1 MVGGGGVWGFG
12 GWRDDG
18 VVVVVVVVVVVLQK
32 TNIRIT
38 CLRYRPLVLLCAVF
52 MLSKSL

>member
-1 MVGGGGVWGFG
+1 MVG

-18 VVVVVVVVVVVLQK
+18 VIVSQK

-38 CLRYRPLVLLCAVF
+38 CLRYRTLVLLCVIF

>member
-1 MVGGGGVWGFG
+1 MNGWGRGGFWRFG

-18 VVVVVVVVVVVLQK
+18 VVVLQK
-32 TNIRIT
+32 TNIKIT
-38 CLRYRPLVLLCAVF
+38 SLRYRTLVLLCVVF